1 MSWYDWFWWGSIVP
15 PSKPQLVSIT
25 VEQPMKV
32 FRYKFTLAE
41 PAEQVTRKAIVK
53 IDGATEEIQIE
64 NNELTQDFQEDAVVS
79 VSFVDTDTSGNDSDP
94 ADVLVDVFITDIVPP
109 MPPTVT
115 LAVTQ
120 VEVVDESESDDSDTP
135 SEDDNTG
142 DNESGTDSSPSDEGN
157 GDSETALE

>member
-1 MSWYDWFWWGSIVP
+1 
-15 PSKPQLVSIT
+15 
-25 VEQPMKV
+25 MKT

-41 PAEQVTRKAIVK
+41 PSEQVTRKAIVK

-64 NNELTQDFQEDAVVS
+64 NNELTQDFREDAVVS

-94 ADVLVDVFITDIVPP
+94 ADVLVDVIITDVVPP

-120 VEVVDESESDDSDTP
+120 VEASDESESDDSDTP
-135 SEDDNTG
+135 SEDDNTEVDNTG
-142 DNESGTDSSPSDEGN
+142 DDEFVVPSDDSDSSDEGN
-157 GDSETALE
+157 GDSETV

>member
-15 PSKPQLVSIT
+15 PTKPQLVSIT

-53 IDGATEEIQIE
+53 IDGITDEIQIE
-64 NNELTQDFQEDAVVS
+64 NNELTQDFKEDAVVS

-94 ADVLVDVFITDIVPP
+94 ADVLVDVIITDTVPP

-120 VEVVDESESDDSDTP
+120 VEAEDESDSESVDSDNTEDDSTD
-135 SEDDNTG
+135 
-142 DNESGTDSSPSDEGN
+142 DNESDSDSSNDA
-157 GDSETALE
+157 GDSETA

>member
-1 MSWYDWFWWGSIVP
+1 MSWYDWFWWGDRTP
-15 PSKPQLVSIT
+15 PAKPQLVSIT

-53 IDGATEEIQIE
+53 VDGVTDEITIE

-79 VSFVDTDTSGNDSDP
+79 VSFVDTDTSGNPSDP
-94 ADVLVDVFITDIVPP
+94 ADVLVDVIITDVVPP

-120 VEVVDESESDDSDTP
+120 VEGTSSEDGSTD
-135 SEDDNTG
+135 DDNT
-142 DNESGTDSSPSDEGN
+142 EGN
-157 GDSETALE
+157 EPADGSDPSNDGESETA